1 MDAGRIVLAT
11 GGSLGDLHPFI
22 ALGRALQARG
32 FRAGIATATDYR
44 DRIEA
49 AGLSFHEVGPSLDR
63 LTRDTGLDMAG
74 LAGAIAASDR
84 FLFGK
89 ILLPYAG
96 DAARQLIAATE
107 GAVAVVGST
116 LAVGAMMAAEV
127 HGIHGVAVSLQPTM
141 VFSRYDPPF
150 LPAAPWMKPATG
162 GPQLWLNALTRALGR
177 MSTARWT
184 GPMNAVRASVGL
196 PPTRDN
202 IIFDAGRSA
211 DLSLGLYSPLLSPRQ
226 PDAAPNFD
234 VVGYAPWDSE
244 TGGPATLSPALDA
257 FLNAGAEKG
266 GAPLVF
272 TLGSAAVHIPGDFY
286 AESLKAARL
295 LGRRAVLLV
304 GPEGD
309 LSLAG
314 GDPAIHVAAYAPF
327 SLLFPRAAAIV
338 HQGGIGTVHQALRSG
353 RPQLVVPHLGDQY
366 DNAARVVRLGCGA
379 TLARDRYRA
388 DQVARTLGHLTG
400 DPLILARSEALGPQV
415 RAEDG
420 AAEAAARIG
429 VLVESRR

>member
-1 MDAGRIVLAT
+1 MAAGRIVLAT

-32 FRAGIATATDYR
+32 FVADIATAIDYR
-44 DRIEA
+44 DKIEA
-49 AGLSFHEVGPSLDR
+49 EGLTFHEVGPSVDR
-63 LTRDTGLDMAG
+63 LRRDTGLDLPA
-74 LAGAIAASDR
+74 LTEAIASSDR

-96 DAARQLIAATE
+96 DAARQLIAATQ

-116 LAVGAMMAAEV
+116 LAIGAQMAAEHWRV
-127 HGIHGVAVSLQPTM
+127 PGVAVSLQPTM
-141 VFSRYDPPF
+141 VFSRHDPPF
-150 LPAAPWMKPATG
+150 LPAAPWLKPATG
-162 GPQLWLNALTRALGR
+162 GPQLWLNDLTRALGR

-196 PPTRDN
+196 PPTTDN

-226 PDAAPNFD
+226 PDAAANFH
-234 VVGYAPWDSE
+234 VVGYAPYDSE
-244 TGGPATLSPALDA
+244 TGGPPVLSPELEA
-257 FLNAGAEKG
+257 FLNAGPP
-266 GAPLVF
+266 PLVF

-286 AESLKAARL
+286 VESLKAARI

-304 GPEGD
+304 GPDGD
-309 LSLAG
+309 LSVAG
-314 GDPAIHVAAYAPF
+314 DDPRIHVARYAPF
-327 SLLFPRAAAIV
+327 SLLFPHAAAVV
-338 HQGGIGTVHQALRSG
+338 HQGGVGTVHQALRGG

-379 TLARDRYRA
+379 TLARQAY
-388 DQVARTLGHLTG
+388 
-400 DPLILARSEALGPQV
+400 RSEAVARALGGLLDDPTV
-415 RAEDG
+415 LARAEALAVTARTEDG
-420 AAEAAARIG
+420 ANAAADLIAA
-429 VLVESRR
+429 LVRA